1 MKGQDRLGSN
11 KTGKVLAYD
20 ARFSLGQYR
29 GMGHYLRTLIAGR
42 ESELL
47 GLCATDES
55 DSSLNLVA
63 SGFRFYPL
71 WEQISIPRLLSNHKV
86 NIFLAPYNT
95 APLFLPKSIKLVVI
109 VHDLIFLDNAPLSR
123 SLYQNV
129 GRIYRRFI
137 VPRAI
142 RRADLVLTCSQ
153 YTARHLISRF
163 ALDESRIRVI
173 PNSIAPD
180 WFSSEPVEPA
190 TPPYILAV
198 AGEAPSKNLNRALA
212 AFARCRA
219 LSQDRALRFKVA
231 GVKEKF
237 HPAFQAESA
246 ALGIAN
252 YVDFLGYIS
261 ESAMHRLFQ
270 QAALFIMPSL
280 AEGFGIPILE
290 AMASGVPVA
299 ASSATSL
306 PEVAGTAAVYFDPYS
321 TDDMA
326 ATMNKILSDSALQ
339 ASMSAKGRIQS
350 QQFHPDAAGLKVSQ
364 FWAELCEIA
373 RIEPGSGSAHL

>member
-1 MKGQDRLGSN
+1 
-11 KTGKVLAYD
+11 
-20 ARFSLGQYR
+20 
-29 GMGHYLRTLIAGR
+29 
-42 ESELL
+42 
-47 GLCATDES
+47 
-55 DSSLNLVA
+55 
-63 SGFRFYPL
+63 
-71 WEQISIPRLLSNHKV
+71 
-86 NIFLAPYNT
+86 
-95 APLFLPKSIKLVVI
+95 
-109 VHDLIFLDNAPLSR
+109 
-123 SLYQNV
+123 
-129 GRIYRRFI
+129 
-137 VPRAI
+137 
-142 RRADLVLTCSQ
+142 
-153 YTARHLISRF
+153 
-163 ALDESRIRVI
+163 
-173 PNSIAPD
+173 
-180 WFSSEPVEPA
+180 
-190 TPPYILAV
+190 
-198 AGEAPSKNLNRALA
+198 
-212 AFARCRA
+212 
-219 LSQDRALRFKVA
+219 VA

-326 ATMNKILSDSALQ
+326 ATMNEILSDSALQ